1 MKSESILHFI
11 AHNLEAHICGERM
24 CRIEER
30 KIDRLERKYEF
41 MGLRKLFEVSLII
54 KDCHRDDKN

>member
-1 MKSESILHFI
+1 MWRENVSYRRKK
-11 AHNLEAHICGERM
+11 
-24 CRIEER
+24 